1 VGWGYQ
7 LFFFFFLPVSAELSL
22 DVAAESDVAV
32 VSGVVADVSGV
43 VVVVLVLV
51 EASGVEAGG
60 VDVDGSVVGVV
71 VDGVVCGVVGAG
83 VVWAN
88 ATPETPT
95 IRAPASV
102 RNFIRYS
109 PVLNG
114 PKRKRTKKP
123 KSSALDCHY
132 IQGIERLT
140 GD

>member
-7 LFFFFFLPVSAELSL
+7 LFFFFFFLPVSAELS
-22 DVAAESDVAV
+22 VAAVA
-32 VSGVVADVSGV
+32 SGVADESAGAVASG
-43 VVVVLVLV
+43 
-51 EASGVEAGG
+51 AGVEAGG
-60 VDVDGSVVGVV
+60 VAVAGSAVGAGVV

-102 RNFIRYS
+102 TNFIRYS

-114 PKRKRTKKP
+114 LKRKKGGSVKGSLTNNR
-123 KSSALDCHY
+123 Y
-132 IQGIERLT
+132 IPRI
-140 GD
+140 

>member
-7 LFFFFFLPVSAELSL
+7 LFFFFFLPVSADES
-22 DVAAESDVAV
+22 VEVVAESDVAV
-32 VSGVVADVSGV
+32 VSGVVAV
-43 VVVVLVLV
+43 VLV

-60 VDVDGSVVGVV
+60 VEVDGSVVGAVV
-71 VDGVVCGVVGAG
+71 LVDGVVCGVVGAG

-102 RNFIRYS
+102 RYFIRYS

-114 PKRKRTKKP
+114 PKRKRTEKP
-123 KSSALDCHY
+123 KGSALGCRY

>member
-1 VGWGYQ
+1 VGWGYSC
-7 LFFFFFLPVSAELSL
+7 FFFFFLPVSADA
-22 DVAAESDVAV
+22 DVSDVAV
-32 VSGVVADVSGV
+32 ESVVVDGVVA
-43 VVVVLVLV
+43 
-51 EASGVEAGG
+51 ESGVELGAVASDVGAG
-60 VDVDGSVVGVV
+60 VVVDGSVVGAGVV

-114 PKRKRTKKP
+114 PKR
-123 KSSALDCHY
+123 
-132 IQGIERLT
+132 
-140 GD
+140 